1 MATDPVNPEP
11 VHIALFAKAPVAGQ
25 AKTRL
30 IPALGATGA
39 ARLHRQLVR
48 QAVRIACAAGL
59 GPVSLWCAPGIGHRF
74 FRALATT
81 AGLPLQAQQGDDLG
95 ARMAHAFATLTPH
108 GPVLLIGSDCP
119 MLTPALLHDCAAAL
133 RHGDD
138 AVFLPAEDGGYALVG
153 LRQPQPALFGAIP
166 WGSDTVMAHTR
177 ARLNGHG
184 LRWSEPATVWDV
196 DRPDDLPRLSALEL
210 ALRCT
215 L

>member
-1 MATDPVNPEP
+1 MNPEP
-11 VHIALFAKAPVAGQ
+11 IQIALFAKAPVAGQ

-30 IPALGATGA
+30 IPTLGPAGA

-48 QAVRIACAAGL
+48 QAVRTACAADL

-74 FRALATT
+74 FRALAAT
-81 AGLPLQAQQGDDLG
+81 AALPLHPQHGDDLG
-95 ARMAHAFATLTPH
+95 ARMAHAFATLTPQ
-108 GPVLLIGSDCP
+108 GLVLLIGSDCP
-119 MLTPALLHDCAAAL
+119 MLTPTLLHDCAAAL

-153 LRQPQPALFGAIP
+153 LRQPQPALFAAIP

-177 ARLNGHG
+177 ERLHLHG

-196 DRPDDLPRLSALEL
+196 DRPDDLARLHDLDLQA
-210 ALRCT
+210 R
-215 L
+215 